1 MIVIIAII
9 YIFLSYVI
17 FNQQLKITFRKSSSP
32 LTENVQSP
40 FFTHPTS
47 SISPLKIQESASP
60 ALFDNIEHL
69 SGLPLQKEVGGR
81 YENLQALKYD
91 LQSTNVLKFLWILQT
106 FQKLLT
112 SPTDFVK
119 LFAASRDFIKV
130 VYKSHKPFKGVD
142 KFYKFHES
150 CWQILLTLLSC

>member
-32 LTENVQSP
+32 
-40 FFTHPTS
+40 PT
-47 SISPLKIQESASP
+47 

-69 SGLPLQKEVGGR
+69 SGLPLQKEEGGR

-91 LQSTNVLKFLWILQT
+91 LQSTNVMKFLWVLQT
-106 FQKLLT
+106 FEKLLM